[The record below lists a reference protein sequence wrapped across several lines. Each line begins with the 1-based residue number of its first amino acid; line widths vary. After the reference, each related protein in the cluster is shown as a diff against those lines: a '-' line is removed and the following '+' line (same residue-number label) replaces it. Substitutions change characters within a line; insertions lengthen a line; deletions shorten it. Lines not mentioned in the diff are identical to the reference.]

1 MIKNIIIVILF
12 TALVT
17 GVSSEEA
24 LEVSQ
29 MGLDYLQELLYY
41 VKESS

>member
-1 MIKNIIIVILF
+1 MIKNVIIAGLTI
-12 TALVT
+12 ALVT

-24 LEVSQ
+24 LEYSQ
-29 MGLDYLQELLYY
+29 IGLDYLQELIYY